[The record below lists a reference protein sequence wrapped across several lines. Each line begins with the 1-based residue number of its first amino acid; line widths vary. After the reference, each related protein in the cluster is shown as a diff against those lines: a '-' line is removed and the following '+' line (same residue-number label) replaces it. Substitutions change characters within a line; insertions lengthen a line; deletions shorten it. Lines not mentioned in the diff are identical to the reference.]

1 MENQQDLKPQISP
14 LTFSTVVIEKYMCFF
29 VFSLIIGMEQM
40 VKAVFNEICPFN

>member
-29 VFSLIIGMEQM
+29 VFFINNWDGTDGEGC
-40 VKAVFNEICPFN
+40 V